1 MSKIYRFDLESRIEM
16 LNTRAKNGERR
27 IKDLKIGESCYL
39 ISLLNLLNLFH
50 NGSLTREE
58 LRREQLELK
67 KQLENYYVIE
77 KVHNHSVMI
86 RNKYSPVLT
95 EAEKGDCEICQ
106 KLVKIFDGRQ

>member
-1 MSKIYRFDLESRIEM
+1 MSKIYRFDVESRITM
-16 LNTRAKNGERR
+16 LNERAKRGERK

-58 LRREQLELK
+58 LRREQMELK

-77 KVHNHSVMI
+77 DVHNRAVMI
-86 RNKYSPVLT
+86 RNKYSPILT
-95 EAEKGDCEICQ
+95 EAEKSGCEVCR
-106 KLVKIFDGRQ
+106 KLVAIFDGRQ